1 MDFKFY
7 DMDGRLIYETDS
19 FGCTYDR
26 MEEGIVEVLKGADEY
41 WTYGDL
47 VCVVF
52 DRSNGRHRTK
62 VAKVRVVT
70 RGEYKCKI
78 CTDEGNLCQYDY
90 TAPQLYQWVSE
101 GRFHFESDEFSLR
114 VDTCFNEHNF
124 VSFIAG
130 IDKFNITNVRGDEI
144 NVVRMGEMN
153 HEIVVEMI

>member
-1 MDFKFY
+1 MNFNFY
-7 DMDGRLIYETDS
+7 DVDGRLIYETDS
-19 FGCTYDR
+19 FGFPHDR
-26 MEEGIVEVLKGADEY
+26 LEDGVVQALKGADKY

-47 VCVVF
+47 VCVMYF
-52 DRSNGRHRTK
+52 RSADGHMTK
-62 VAKVRVVT
+62 VAKVRFVT

-78 CTDEGNLCQYDY
+78 CTDDGNLRQYDY

-101 GRFHFESDEFSLR
+101 GSFHFESDEFSLR

-124 VSFIAG
+124 VGFIAG
-130 IDKFNITNVRGDEI
+130 INKFNITNVRGDEI